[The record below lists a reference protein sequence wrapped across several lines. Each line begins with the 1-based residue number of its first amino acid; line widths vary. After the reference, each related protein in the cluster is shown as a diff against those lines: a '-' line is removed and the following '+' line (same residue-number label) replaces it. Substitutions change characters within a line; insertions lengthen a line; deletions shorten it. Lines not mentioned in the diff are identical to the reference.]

1 MEIKFIDFVLVYGLE
16 PVMLALA
23 INIVTGLIKLP
34 LKAWAKKA
42 SDSSVYTRFLVFL
55 PIVIGLGLTAL
66 YYFLFNGKVEINRQF
81 VSLWLSSASLSLSF
95 YAVFE
100 KLVPSKNRI
109 LKDSE
114 VEICKQIL
122 AEVLKAT
129 KDDESFKKYINNI
142 NDSTTLPD
150 SVDSVDVAT
159 YTRNEQI
166 EQPKKIILRGN
177 VNERTNESEFTE

>member
-66 YYFLFNGKVEINRQF
+66 YYFLFNKKVEINRQF

-109 LKDSE
+109 LKDS
-114 VEICKQIL
+114 
-122 AEVLKAT
+122 
-129 KDDESFKKYINNI
+129 FKKYINNI

-150 SVDSVDVAT
+150 SVDSVDVAA

>member
-1 MEIKFIDFVLVYGLE
+1 MEIKFIDFVLEYGLE
-16 PVMLALA
+16 PVILALA
-23 INIVTGLIKLP
+23 INIVTGLAKLP
-34 LKAWAKKA
+34 LKALAHKA
-42 SDSSVYTRFLVFL
+42 SDSSVYTRFFVFL
-55 PIVIGLGLTAL
+55 PILIGLWLTAL
-66 YYFLFNGKVEINRQF
+66 YCTIINGYVEINRQF

-100 KLVPSKNRI
+100 KLVPSKNKI

-150 SVDSVDVAT
+150 SSDSVDVAA

-177 VNERTNESEFTE
+177 NNGQAIESEIKK